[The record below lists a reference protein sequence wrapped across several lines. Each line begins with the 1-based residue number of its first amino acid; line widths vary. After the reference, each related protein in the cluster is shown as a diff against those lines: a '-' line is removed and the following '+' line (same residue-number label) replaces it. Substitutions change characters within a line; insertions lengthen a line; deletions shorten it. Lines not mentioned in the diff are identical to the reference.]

1 MLPQLAVADI
11 SAVTLFVTVWV
22 AYTRFARVKARSQRT
37 LSSVMRHH
45 RVQWMVRMMANE
57 NRITD
62 ASLLA
67 NLERVVAFFA
77 STTLLIIAGI
87 LTAVSTVE
95 GTLTILIN
103 LPFSVQVTPAVLQ
116 LKLLLLAMIF
126 VYAFFKFT
134 WSIRQYNFFAV
145 LLGAAPG
152 ARDADVTAEAL
163 TQFSERSAKLIDL
176 ASHEFNHGLRAY
188 YFAMALFTWL
198 VSPWVC
204 MLSTLWVVWVLY
216 RREFHSQAL
225 KTLDEC
231 REYRESP
238 APAENGKL

>member
-1 MLPQLAVADI
+1 MLPQLTVIDA
-11 SAVTLFVTVWV
+11 SALLLFLTTWA
-22 AYTRFARVKARSQRT
+22 AYTRFAKVMARSRRT

-45 RVQWMVRMMANE
+45 RVQWMARMMTNE

-95 GTLTILIN
+95 GTRTVLIN
-103 LPFSVQVTPAVLQ
+103 LPFSIQVTPAVLQ
-116 LKLLLLAMIF
+116 LKLLLLALVF

-134 WSIRQYNFFAV
+134 WSIRQYSFFAV

-152 ARDADVTAEAL
+152 VRDDGVSAQAITHFGARG
-163 TQFSERSAKLIDL
+163 AKLIDL

-198 VSPWVC
+198 VSPWLC
-204 MLSTLWVVWVLY
+204 MLATLWIVLILY

-225 KTLDEC
+225 RTLDEC
-231 REYRESP
+231 RDYRGLSGP
-238 APAENGKL
+238 SENDRA